1 MFTRI
6 LVVLG
11 GLIGGLSLWGG
22 LEYYV
27 MPLQDRP
34 FSPLH
39 DLYAPTGLI
48 GHGFGIVGT
57 LMILFGVVSYSL
69 RKRVH
74 FLARFGSLRN
84 WLHFHIFLCLLGP
97 FLVLLHTTFKF
108 GGLVAISFWSMALVV
123 ASGVFGRWV
132 YVWIP
137 KTINGRFLAH
147 EEVRERMWTLL
158 DDVEYEG
165 RLTVEQVEALH
176 ALAHGATGP
185 QPAPARGG
193 RGRAQAGPG
202 ESGEG
207 ASYRPPG
214 GVDRRRRERASLGIG
229 AALVAS
235 LRYRLGR
242 RRSRARLHA
251 TLMEWEVPRSTA
263 ASVVRR
269 IERGWA
275 IEQQL
280 RLLEPF
286 RRALRY
292 WHAFHLPLAAVML
305 LVLIV
310 HVGVAVAFGYT
321 WIF

>member
-1 MFTRI
+1 MFVRV
-6 LVVLG
+6 LVVIG
-11 GLIGGLSLWGG
+11 VLIGGVSLWGG
-22 LEYYV
+22 LEYY
-27 MPLQDRP
+27 MIPLQERP

-48 GHGFGIVGT
+48 GHGFGIIGT

-69 RKRVH
+69 RKRLR

-137 KTINGRFLAH
+137 KSINGRFLAH
-147 EEVRERMWTLL
+147 DEVRDRMWTLL

-165 RLTVEQVEALH
+165 RLGVEQVEALH
-176 ALAHGATGP
+176 ELAHRATGVKAP
-185 QPAPARGG
+185 NGAERMGAAEAAGRAASPAPGG
-193 RGRAQAGPG
+193 I
-202 ESGEG
+202 
-207 ASYRPPG
+207 
-214 GVDRRRRERASLGIG
+214 DRRRRERKSLGIG

-242 RRSRARLHA
+242 RRARARMHALLSEWNVPRATAA
-251 TLMEWEVPRSTA
+251 TL
-263 ASVVRR
+263 VRR
-269 IERGWA
+269 IEQGWA

-292 WHAFHLPLAAVML
+292 WHAFHLPLALVML
-305 LVLIV
+305 LVLFV